1 VKLIEAAPNTIEAV
15 GVETLLRMADVQA
28 YNDWVYR
35 RIRPYLG
42 DRLLEVGCGIGNMS
56 GYYADRP
63 LLVCLDLLPES
74 LTLVRDKLGDRPN
87 LHTVQ
92 GDVCADATIAALT
105 AYRFDTAVMLNVL
118 EHIEDDAAAVAAV
131 HRLLAPGGRLVLLL
145 PAERYLYGT
154 LDQALGHYRRYE
166 PGDVRPLLQEAGY
179 QIELLEYM
187 NLPGILGWFLN
198 GRVLRRRLLPR
209 PQLAIF
215 NLLAPLF
222 ERAEGRVAPPR
233 GQSLLAICRKPH
245 LA

>member
-1 VKLIEAAPNTIEAV
+1 VRLVEAAPDSVEAV
-15 GVETLLRMADVQA
+15 GVETLLRMADVAA

-63 LLVCLDLLPES
+63 LLVCLDLLVES
-74 LTLVRDKLGDRPN
+74 LALVRAKLGDCPS

-92 GDVCADATIAALT
+92 GDICAEATIAAL
-105 AYRFDTAVMLNVL
+105 ADYRFDTAVMLNVL
-118 EHIEDDAAAVAAV
+118 EHIADDAGALAAI
-131 HRLLAPGGRLVLLL
+131 HRLLEPGGRLVLLL

-154 LDQALGHYRRYE
+154 LDRSLGHYRRYE
-166 PGDVRPLLQEAGY
+166 PATVRPLLERSGY

-187 NLPGILGWFLN
+187 NLAGILGWFLN

-209 PQLAIF
+209 PQLAAF
-215 NLLAPLF
+215 NVLAPLF
-222 ERAEGRVAPPR
+222 ERLEGVIRPPR
-233 GQSLLAICRKPH
+233 GQSLLVVCRRP
-245 LA
+245 

>member
-1 VKLIEAAPNTIEAV
+1 MRLVEAAPDSVEAV
-15 GVETLLRMADVQA
+15 GVETLLRMADVAA
-28 YNDWVYR
+28 YNDWVCR

-74 LTLVRDKLGDRPN
+74 LALVRNKLSDRPN

-92 GDVCADATIAALT
+92 GDVCAESTIGAL
-105 AYRFDTAVMLNVL
+105 ASYRFDTAVMLNVL
-118 EHIEDDAAAVAAV
+118 EHIEDDAAALAAV

-145 PAERYLYGT
+145 PAEHYLYGT

-166 PGDVRPLLQEAGY
+166 PAEVRRLVRAAGY
-179 QIELLEYM
+179 EIERLEYM

-209 PQLAIF
+209 PQLAAF
-215 NLLAPLF
+215 NILAPLF
-222 ERAEGRVAPPR
+222 ERVEGCIAPPR
-233 GQSLLAICRKPH
+233 GQSLLAICRK
-245 LA
+245 A